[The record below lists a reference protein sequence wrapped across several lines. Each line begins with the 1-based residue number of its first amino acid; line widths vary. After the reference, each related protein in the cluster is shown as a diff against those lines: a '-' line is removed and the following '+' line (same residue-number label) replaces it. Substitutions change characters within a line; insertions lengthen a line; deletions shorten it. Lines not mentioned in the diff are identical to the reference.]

1 MATRNSFVGLAL
13 ACASMLGAAYCAE
26 ALKPTVSLAD
36 IRPKIVL
43 DQLIPTQFG
52 TWKEVPSLR
61 PVLPD
66 PTVQKVI
73 DSAYS
78 QTLARGYVNEKGQIV
93 MLTIAYGKDQNSEST
108 AAHRPEFCYTGQ
120 GFSIRELGIHQAQLP
135 GHELTMR
142 QLVGTRENYVE
153 HISYWVTLD
162 DKATLPGLGRKLA
175 QMRFGL
181 RGQIADGMLV
191 RVSSASRDAQASERV
206 HDEFIRDLERQI
218 PSTYRSRFFGS

>member
-1 MATRNSFVGLAL
+1 MATKNSFVGLAL
-13 ACASMLGAAYCAE
+13 ACACMFGAAYCAE

-36 IRPKIVL
+36 IRPKITL

-61 PVLPD
+61 PLLPD

-78 QTLARGYVNEKGQIV
+78 QTLARGYVNDKGQIV

-120 GFSIRELGIHQAQLP
+120 GFSIRELGIHQAQLA

-191 RVSSASRDAQASERV
+191 RVSTASRDAQASERV
-206 HDEFIRDLERQI
+206 HDEFIRDLEQQI